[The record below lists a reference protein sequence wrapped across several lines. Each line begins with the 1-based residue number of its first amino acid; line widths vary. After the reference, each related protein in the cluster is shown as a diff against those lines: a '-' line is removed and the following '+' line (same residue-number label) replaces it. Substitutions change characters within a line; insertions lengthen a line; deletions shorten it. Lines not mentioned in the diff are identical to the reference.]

1 MHKDTSWGFL
11 SRWPSEHGLISGAT
25 KWAEVSQRNEAVGS
39 RTSLEEPVMRGPLGK
54 LVL

>member
-1 MHKDTSWGFL
+1 MVSDREPPNGQRL
-11 SRWPSEHGLISGAT
+11 
-25 KWAEVSQRNEAVGS
+25 SQRNEAVGS